1 MGTWFQLVLR
11 PLSFRT
17 LPDSPSRVFT
27 GILGINNSP
36 QLWKNTANFHPS
48 RLMRISNIE
57 LIRREICA
65 EIIDI
70 PLLSRLLL
78 VYSQRLVDK
87 RFLPIH
93 HELSR
98 ANLPERSTK
107 ASLTSVSEDRYGAID
122 LIAEVI
128 TKVIQKM
135 ANGTVKW
142 FNSEKGYGFI
152 QPEDGSEDLF
162 FHYSAI
168 QTNGYRTVEE
178 GQAVDF
184 TAERGPKGMQASEV
198 RPSNS

>member
-1 MGTWFQLVLR
+1 MG
-11 PLSFRT
+11 
-17 LPDSPSRVFT
+17 
-27 GILGINNSP
+27 
-36 QLWKNTANFHPS
+36 
-48 RLMRISNIE
+48 ISNVE

-78 VYSQRLVDK
+78 VHSQRLVDK

-128 TKVIQKM
+128 TKVIQK
-135 ANGTVKW
+135 TW
-142 FNSEKGYGFI
+142 
-152 QPEDGSEDLF
+152 L
-162 FHYSAI
+162 
-168 QTNGYRTVEE
+168 
-178 GQAVDF
+178 
-184 TAERGPKGMQASEV
+184 TAQ
-198 RPSNS
+198 